1 MKTNLV
7 HKIHRI
13 RSFGTLKLQEF
24 KNLFVR
30 WKDYAKREKKRPFTT
45 WYPLT
50 VDIFAAFIYKVSL

>member
-1 MKTNLV
+1 MKTSLV

-24 KNLFVR
+24 NFFLSHD
-30 WKDYAKREKKRPFTT
+30 DYTKCEKKRPLTT

-50 VDIFAAFIYKVSL
+50 VDIFTTFIYKVSL